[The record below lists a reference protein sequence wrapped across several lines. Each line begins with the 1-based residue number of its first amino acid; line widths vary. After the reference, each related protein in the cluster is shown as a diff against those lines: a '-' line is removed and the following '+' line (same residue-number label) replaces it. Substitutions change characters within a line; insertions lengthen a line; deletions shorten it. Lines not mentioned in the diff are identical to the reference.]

1 MEEKEGPIMAT
12 RYEAPLTGFENARF
26 AASAM
31 EDRPTVEI
39 PKWLMVLAAR
49 GEVTLRVAMDLED
62 DPLGDDE
69 RDTPTDDTETGY

>member
-1 MEEKEGPIMAT
+1 MVAKEGPIMAT
-12 RYEAPLTGFENARF
+12 RYEAPLTGLENAPL
-26 AASAM
+26 AASAF

-69 RDTPTDDTETGY
+69 RDVPTDDTAAGS

>member
-1 MEEKEGPIMAT
+1 MAT
-12 RYEAPLTGFENARF
+12 RYEAPLTGLENARF
-26 AASAM
+26 AASA

-49 GEVTLRVAMDLED
+49 GEVTLRVAMDLES

-69 RDTPTDDTETGY
+69 RDVPTDDTATGY

>member
-1 MEEKEGPIMAT
+1 MAT
-12 RYEAPLTGFENARF
+12 RYEAPLAGLENARF
-26 AASAM
+26 AASAL

-69 RDTPTDDTETGY
+69 RDIPTDDTATGY